1 MNHSQAIGIFDSG
14 IGGLTV
20 AHEIANVLP
29 DEKIIYF
36 GDTKH
41 LPYGDKSPEAIIR
54 YSKQITRFLL
64 QKKCKIIIIACNT
77 ASALAFDSVEQLCK
91 DKAITINVID
101 PIVNYTANTNAK
113 NVGIIGTKNTI
124 NSNVYA
130 SKIESLNTTIKTRS
144 LASPLLVPMIEEG
157 FYKNSISQTIINN
170 YLSNP
175 KITNIDHLI
184 LACTHYPL
192 IESEIEKYYNNRIT
206 IINSAKLVAKS
217 VKSII
222 EKNHIQSNKDQSC
235 DHEFFVSDYTS
246 SFEQSTTYFFGK
258 KINLKEHTL

>member
-1 MNHSQAIGIFDSG
+1 
-14 IGGLTV
+14 
-20 AHEIANVLP
+20 
-29 DEKIIYF
+29 
-36 GDTKH
+36 
-41 LPYGDKSPEAIIR
+41 
-54 YSKQITRFLL
+54 
-64 QKKCKIIIIACNT
+64 
-77 ASALAFDSVEQLCK
+77 
-91 DKAITINVID
+91 
-101 PIVNYTANTNAK
+101 
-113 NVGIIGTKNTI
+113 
-124 NSNVYA
+124 
-130 SKIESLNTTIKTRS
+130 
-144 LASPLLVPMIEEG
+144 MIEEG